1 MRRNITENAGTFLG
15 DGARSSLAA
24 AHEEW
29 VRRKKEE
36 ALRARG
42 QITPGSTTSRSYH
55 NYYNNYE
62 EDTPGKR
69 NAGSSQ
75 LAPNSSSPNSHSYD
89 NKDNTNTLPLSEYE
103 KQAAFE
109 SWLEHQHK
117 QDMAQL
123 DAHLRQ
129 ERQLLLIAR
138 DKKAF
143 SVTQC

>member
-1 MRRNITENAGTFLG
+1 LG

-42 QITPGSTTSRSYH
+42 QLTPGSSTSQSYH
-55 NYYNNYE
+55 NNNNYE

-69 NAGSSQ
+69 NAGSSL
-75 LAPNSSSPNSHSYD
+75 LAPNPSSPNSHSYD
-89 NKDNTNTLPLSEYE
+89 NRDNTNTLPMSEYE

-117 QDMAQL
+117 QDVAQL

-129 ERQLLLIAR
+129 ERQLLLNAR

-143 SVTQC
+143 TVTQC